1 MIWRFCGR
9 QMSFNK
15 IRTVGIL
22 NVTPDSFSDGGEYF
36 SEQKAVE
43 QALKMEEAGA
53 DMIDIGG
60 ESTRPQAETISVE
73 EELRRILP
81 VLVGIRSKTQIPLSI
96 DTTKP
101 EVARVALEAG
111 ADILNDVNGLT
122 AASVMADLARE
133 FGAGL
138 ILMHRRG
145 TPATMQSLTHYQ
157 DVVQDVFDELDSSFK
172 EVVGRG
178 VSPEQIVLDPGLGFA
193 KTAEQNLELIRG
205 LERFQAWNRPVLVGP
220 SRKSFVGK
228 LIDEEVPSQRD
239 WGTAA
244 AVALCVAYGAQW
256 VRVHEVAAMRDVIQV
271 TQAIL
276 EAGSR
281 SYVRS

>member
-1 MIWRFCGR
+1 MIWWFRGR
-9 QMSFNK
+9 QLTFE
-15 IRTVGIL
+15 RVRLVGIL